1 MNAGTVSR
9 LLSIIPDR
17 AARTQSGC
25 VFFPQS
31 SASPHPE
38 RVAHLGKF
46 LSWLSPLEALS
57 KDDQRTL
64 GLAAANGRPPQEAAA
79 DEDGEEH
86 ELDSEPD
93 AELESED
100 DSELDSEDDSE
111 ADPDVDSEPLD
122 EWEPEPAATP
132 SGVVQHAPS

>member
-1 MNAGTVSR
+1 MQGT
-9 LLSIIPDR
+9 
-17 AARTQSGC
+17 
-25 VFFPQS
+25 
-31 SASPHPE
+31 SPPA
-38 RVAHLGKF
+38 RVAHGGKF
-46 LSWLSPLEALS
+46 LTWLSALEAPS

-64 GLAAANGRPPQEAAA
+64 GPAAANGTPPQEAAA

-93 AELESED
+93 AELEFQD
-100 DSELDSEDDSE
+100 DSELDSDDDSE